1 MKEQLKT
8 QLQILGLCAI
18 ALWSVQLLNSIT
30 GDFFNQFGIQPRTL
44 VGLRGILFAPFLHG
58 NFRHLLANTAPFL
71 VLGGLVMVRR
81 IRDFFYVSLIVI
93 LLGGFGTWLF
103 AGLFVGYNTN
113 HIGASGVVFGYLG
126 YLLFRGYFERSFLAI
141 TLSVLVAIVYGSLL
155 FGLLPTVPHISW
167 EGHLCG
173 FISGG
178 LAARWLTR
186 KPRSV
191 S

>member
-1 MKEQLKT
+1 MKEQIKT

-18 ALWSVQLLNSIT
+18 ALWGVQLLNWIT
-30 GDFFNQFGIQPRTL
+30 GNALIPFGIQPRTL

-71 VLGGLVMVRR
+71 ILGGLVLVRR
-81 IRDFFYVSLIVI
+81 VRDFFSVSLIVI

-103 AGLFVGYNTN
+103 AGSGTV

-126 YLLFRGYFERSFLAI
+126 YLLFRGYFERSLPAI

-155 FGLLPTVPHISW
+155 FGLLPTMPHISW
-167 EGHLCG
+167 QSHLFG

-178 LAARWLTR
+178 LAAQWLTR
-186 KPRSV
+186 RPRSV
-191 S
+191 R

>member
-1 MKEQLKT
+1 MRDQLKT

-18 ALWSVQLLNSIT
+18 ALWGIQLLNWIT
-30 GDFFNQFGIQPRTL
+30 GDFLAQFGIRPRTL
-44 VGLRGILFAPFLHG
+44 TGLWGIFSAPFLHG

-81 IRDFFYVSLIVI
+81 IMDFFSVSLIVI
-93 LLGGFGTWLF
+93 VIGGLGTWLL
-103 AGLFVGYNTN
+103 GESGTN
-113 HIGASGVVFGYLG
+113 HIGASGLVFGYLG
-126 YLLFRGYFERSFLAI
+126 YLLLRGYFERSWLAI
-141 TLSVLVAIVYGSLL
+141 TLSVFVAIVYGSLL

-173 FISGG
+173 FIGGG
-178 LAARWLTR
+178 LAAKWLTA

-191 S
+191 G